1 MVDASL
7 RVSIVHPFKTLRDE
21 LGMSIVYITHDLATA
36 YYIGDN
42 IIIMQKGQVVEG
54 GEARTVLDN
63 PRHPY
68 SKLLKSAVLER
79 GEWERSKAAR
89 ERQDMTVDH
98 PYTQGVPGC
107 GPVRAGC
114 RRDD

>member
-68 SKLLKSAVLER
+68 SKLLKSAVLEPGEVGKIEGSAGVAGHDR
-79 GEWERSKAAR
+79 GSSLHA
-89 ERQDMTVDH
+89 
-98 PYTQGVPGC
+98 G
-107 GPVRAGC
+107 GPRLRARAGWVPP
-114 RRDD
+114 R